1 MGRPVIGLTTR
12 NVRDSRDIPS
22 VSLLRAYLDALVRA
36 GGAPLLIPSG
46 LDEDGLQALYGRLD
60 GVLFTGGGDVALERF
75 GGEPH
80 PRVDEVDPERDA
92 AEFTLLEAAARDGK
106 PFLGICRGCQV
117 VAVGLGGTLY
127 THIADQLPGA
137 LKHDYYPDWR
147 RDHPAHPVRV
157 EGGSRL
163 AAILGAAELTVN
175 SLHHQGARAV
185 PAALRAVAHAPDGLV
200 EALELPGH
208 PFGLAVQWHPEWL
221 ADQLAAQD
229 LFRAFSA
236 ACQGGAQGR

>member
-1 MGRPVIGLTTR
+1 MARPVIGLTTR
-12 NVRDSRDIPS
+12 NVRDGRGIPS

-60 GVLFTGGGDVALERF
+60 GVLFTGGGDVALDRF
-75 GGEPH
+75 EAEPH
-80 PRVDEVDPERDA
+80 PSVDEVDPERDA
-92 AEFTLLEAAARDGK
+92 AEFALLEAAARDGK

-117 VAVGLGGTLY
+117 VNVGLGGTLY

-147 RDHPAHPVRV
+147 RDHPAHPVSV
-157 EGGSRL
+157 TGGSHL
-163 AAILGAAELTVN
+163 ANILDAAELTVN
-175 SLHHQGARAV
+175 SLHHQGVRIV
-185 PAALRAVAHAPDGLV
+185 PAALRPAAHAPDGLV

-221 ADQLAAQD
+221 PDQPAAQN
-229 LFRAFSA
+229 LFRAFAA
-236 ACQGGAQGR
+236 ACEGQAQRR